1 MGMLGSYQWL
11 AGWSAAGDLQGAK
24 SWCQIWA
31 DTPKTRLRVVVHY
44 NAIGF
49 IYRWSDHLAGV
60 RNNSQEAAAGSL
72 LSPRGRQTSLGD
84 KMLQQIELTDVEK
97 TLLLAADY
105 LEENGW
111 CQNITSN
118 KDGNVCVMVAIY
130 NGGGPAPLD
139 AIYDLER
146 RLNRTVVSW
155 NDDPARRIK
164 EVLAT
169 LRQVNR

>member
-1 MGMLGSYQWL
+1 MDMLGSYQWL

-60 RNNSQEAAAGSL
+60 RNNSQEAAAGYL

-84 KMLQQIELTDVEK
+84 KMLQQIELTDAEK
-97 TLLLAADY
+97 KLTLAADY
-105 LEENGW
+105 LEKNGW
-111 CQNITSN
+111 VQNQATSPH
-118 KDGNVCVMVAIY
+118 GVCTMQAIY
-130 NGGGPAPLD
+130 FSGGGGD
-139 AIYDLER
+139 AIKEMER
-146 RLNRTVVSW
+146 RINRSIVSW
-155 NDDPARRIK
+155 NDDPRRTIK